1 MMTSTPPGN
10 NTNYKNYASSSLLY
24 SDGLSSNSN
33 ASDPLNFDHDQ
44 FFAQTQDQSQQNEQ
58 LADSNDLMDF
68 VPISNNIDTT
78 STLQFTGQGL
88 DATNGQTNGAS
99 AIGFPESFSNSTIS
113 SLNSMA
119 NQVNPSASSSSV
131 SNNNNYA
138 INGNH
143 TPLRASTS
151 PTGLRSKSMITI
163 TTTPIQTQ
171 TRADGL
177 LTTPR
182 RRRAISNASSIRRIS
197 RLAEKSPMNGNN
209 PFYTPPSFLS
219 PKIHKHR
226 KQTSISASI
235 SLSHLDTDFQLQQQF
250 QQRHAVGSPITTPL
264 RTPGASLDGSHDG
277 LVDPEDREYN
287 HYGDSSGPF
296 IAPSLLIK
304 SKSNVGL
311 SSTDSKFGGKL
322 SDLEAY
328 SQRRKQLQLQM
339 QMQQQKET
347 QILQQANGQ
356 HKKSSSTPSDEEL
369 LQASNNFINPE
380 FLENLQDIML
390 LIDSNNVEDASQRKI
405 GIKQKSSYPNLNYG
419 YELQRT
425 QMMNNR
431 LPRTKSMP
439 PRNVL
444 SNGRLPQR
452 GSRFRITRSRSS
464 MNLSEIAASKEAK
477 NAALR
482 KASVGQHQNF
492 PISEYPEVDVLPTE
506 MQLEQPPPTD
516 LSGATSS
523 LSSNVYT
530 DGVNPLDQYL
540 TPPTTASSK
549 EGTKTVTFKTEEE
562 QEENDTGLEKA
573 SKTHSKRS
581 KRQTKAKSKKATT
594 LVLTDFERS
603 KLDLPQQ
610 SARSKSRSRKGGN
623 DSKKIHE
630 CPLCHSRFQRPEHVK
645 RHMRSHSSEKP
656 FACPQPDCNKRFNRK
671 DNLKQHLR
679 KIHGLK
685 G

>member
-10 NTNYKNYASSSLLY
+10 NTNYKNFTSSSLLY

-33 ASDPLNFDHDQ
+33 ASDSLNFDHEQ

-68 VPISNNIDTT
+68 VPITNNLDNAG
-78 STLQFTGQGL
+78 TLQFAGQIM
-88 DATNGQTNGAS
+88 DSNNDQTNGGS
-99 AIGFPESFSNSTIS
+99 TIRFPESFSNSTIS

-119 NQVNPSASSSSV
+119 NQVNQSASSSSV

-138 INGNH
+138 INANH

-163 TTTPIQTQ
+163 TTTPIQTPA
-171 TRADGL
+171 RADGL

-197 RLAEKSPMNGNN
+197 KLAEKSPMNGNN

-277 LVDPEDREYN
+277 LADPEDHEYIR
-287 HYGDSSGPF
+287 YGDSSGPF

-304 SKSNVGL
+304 SKSNAGL

-328 SQRRKQLQLQM
+328 SQRRKQLQLQL
-339 QMQQQKET
+339 QMQQQKESR
-347 QILQQANGQ
+347 IVQQSKQ
-356 HKKSSSTPSDEEL
+356 HSKLNQSPSDEEL
-369 LQASNNFINPE
+369 LQASNNFINQN
-380 FLENLQDIML
+380 FLENPQDIML
-390 LIDSNNVEDASQRKI
+390 LIDSNNVEDEPQRKN
-405 GIKQKSSYPNLNYG
+405 GVKQKNSHASLNSG

-444 SNGRLPQR
+444 SSGRLPQR

-482 KASVGQHQNF
+482 KASASQHQNF
-492 PISEYPEVDVLPTE
+492 PISEYPEVDILPTE

-516 LSGATSS
+516 LSEAASS
-523 LSSNVYT
+523 LSTNVYS
-530 DGVNPLDQYL
+530 DGINPLDQYL
-540 TPPTTASSK
+540 TPPTTSSSK
-549 EGTKTVTFKTEEE
+549 EGTKAVTFKTENA
-562 QEENDTGLEKA
+562 QEDDDIGAGNTEK
-573 SKTHSKRS
+573 KHSK
-581 KRQTKAKSKKATT
+581 KGKKLTKAKSKKTTT
-594 LVLTDFERS
+594 LILTDFERS

-610 SARSKSRSRKGGN
+610 SARSKSRSRKSGN

-656 FACPQPDCNKRFNRK
+656 FACPQPDCHKRFNRK